1 MTTTTNQKTVL
12 TRRNKN
18 YTSIFITDFSD
29 ETLQEAID
37 IDANEQYSVIKLKK
51 SAVEDYIRRYNPIE
65 KINTARHKEV
75 GYQFEIA
82 GCYFTRIED
91 IDDCYI
97 TLRDETAYAD
107 GRISDYGT
115 FSQRD
120 ILINEIFQHKTG
132 RLLGF

>member
-1 MTTTTNQKTVL
+1 MTTTTKQKTVL

-65 KINTARHKEV
+65 KINTERHKEV

-91 IDDCYI
+91 MDGCYI

-115 FSQRD
+115 LSQRD
-120 ILINEIFQHKTG
+120 VLINEVFQHKTG

>member
-1 MTTTTNQKTVL
+1 MTTTTKQKTVL

-51 SAVEDYIRRYNPIE
+51 SAVDDYIRRYNPIE

-91 IDDCYI
+91 MDDCYI
-97 TLRDETAYAD
+97 TLRDRKSTRLNSSHVSISYAVFCLKKKN
-107 GRISDYGT
+107 IYN
-115 FSQRD
+115 Q
-120 ILINEIFQHKTG
+120 
-132 RLLGF
+132 